1 MEAEERQK
9 ARGKL
14 KIFLGYAA
22 GVGKTYAML
31 EAAHSRK
38 AEGVDVVVAVVETHG
53 RAETEALLQG
63 LEVVPRKQVEY
74 RGVKLTEMDLDAV
87 LARKPQLALVD
98 EHAHTNA
105 PGSRHPKRWQD
116 IEELLNAGIDVYT
129 TLNIQHLES
138 FRDIIAQITG
148 VIQRETIPD
157 RVLDEASEI
166 EVVDLPPEEL
176 LLRLREGK
184 VYIPE
189 QAVRAMENFFEAGN
203 LIALREI
210 TLRRAANRVDEQM
223 REYLRDLSDGR
234 TLAGYGAASGM
245 HQRRPQ

>member
-1 MEAEERQK
+1 MSEEYRPDPDALLARIQAEEAQK

-22 GVGKTYAML
+22 GVGKTYTML
-31 EAAHSRK
+31 ETAQSRK
-38 AEGVDVVVAVVETHG
+38 AEDVDVVIAVIETHG
-53 RAETEALLQG
+53 RAETEVLLQG
-63 LEVVPRKQVEY
+63 LEVIPRKLVEY

-87 LARKPQLALVD
+87 LVRNPQLALVD
-98 EHAHTNA
+98 ELAHTNT

-138 FRDIIAQITG
+138 FRDIIAQTTG
-148 VIQRETIPD
+148 VIVRETIPD

-184 VYIPE
+184 IYIPE
-189 QAVRAMENFFEAGN
+189 QAARAMEHFFEAGN

-210 TLRRAANRVDEQM
+210 TL
-223 REYLRDLSDGR
+223 
-234 TLAGYGAASGM
+234 
-245 HQRRPQ
+245 